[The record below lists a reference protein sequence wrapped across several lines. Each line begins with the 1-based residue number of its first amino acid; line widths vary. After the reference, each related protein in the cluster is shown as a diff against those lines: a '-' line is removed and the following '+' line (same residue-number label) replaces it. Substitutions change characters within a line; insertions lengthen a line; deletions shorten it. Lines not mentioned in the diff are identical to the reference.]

1 MPLYVLL
8 LLPTFRGENQ
18 VENFQ
23 GFYPFACPPAP
34 RTPENITTYRDNIRV
49 NAQLQSNIIL
59 QNSTPVLKSLRKHF
73 DGDSERRQF
82 SLLFC
87 EGGGH

>member
-34 RTPENITTYRDNIRV
+34 
-49 NAQLQSNIIL
+49 
-59 QNSTPVLKSLRKHF
+59 
-73 DGDSERRQF
+73 
-82 SLLFC
+82 
-87 EGGGH
+87 

>member
-23 GFYPFACPPAP
+23 GFYPFACPHQLLKISRHIA
-34 RTPENITTYRDNIRV
+34 TT
-49 NAQLQSNIIL
+49 
-59 QNSTPVLKSLRKHF
+59 
-73 DGDSERRQF
+73 
-82 SLLFC
+82 
-87 EGGGH
+87 